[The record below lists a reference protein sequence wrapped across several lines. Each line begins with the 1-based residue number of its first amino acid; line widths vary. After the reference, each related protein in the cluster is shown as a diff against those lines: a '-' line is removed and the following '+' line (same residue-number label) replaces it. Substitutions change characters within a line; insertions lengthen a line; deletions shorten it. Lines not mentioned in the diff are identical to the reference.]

1 MDFINCMNQIF
12 SEYNTLKVQECF
24 LGEPN
29 KNSLFKDKEIFS
41 KKFAKMACK
50 EMLNLEFWLSNSLKQ
65 VDLIFFTKNQSP
77 ISTAQRDI
85 CLATETLCNRK
96 L

>member
-1 MDFINCMNQIF
+1 MNQIF

-50 EMLNLEFWLSNSLKQ
+50 EMLNLEFCLSNSLKQ

-85 CLATETLCNRK
+85 
-96 L
+96 

>member
-1 MDFINCMNQIF
+1 MNQIF

-24 LGEPN
+24 LGEPK

-50 EMLNLEFWLSNSLKQ
+50 EMLPLTKNYLEFCLSNSLKQ

-85 CLATETLCNRK
+85 WLATETLCSRK